1 SSISSARATNPPAAR
16 GAGSAGLASRSSR
29 RSGAR
34 LRREPEPDV
43 RNVSTY
49 RRPLGVGTTNLM
61 EWLLLWNGSAMRTCP
76 RAALSRPVRS
86 GGTDGRETGL
96 TSRPAHRARPRA
108 RTARSIG
115 NRLLP
120 LRAALVVRL
129 QRLDNGQHLVG
140 GEQHR
145 RGGRLLDRQVA
156 VLGGVDLR
164 CECSV
169 DGRAHVYAPFRR
181 ARQ

>member
-1 SSISSARATNPPAAR
+1 TSVMYQRIAAPW
-16 GAGSAGLASRSSR
+16 AS
-29 RSGAR
+29 G
-34 LRREPEPDV
+34 PQI
-43 RNVSTY
+43 
-49 RRPLGVGTTNLM
+49 
-61 EWLLLWNGSAMRTCP
+61 LWNGSAMRTCP

-86 GGTDGRETGL
+86 GGTDGPETGL
-96 TSRPAHRARPRA
+96 TSRSAHRARPRA
-108 RTARSIG
+108 RTAPPIG
-115 NRLLP
+115 NRPLP

-181 ARQ
+181 ARQRRAAAPANAALCARRDLPQLA